1 MKKNAPLILG
11 GLILLVIL
19 ILIVFP
25 DRLSHLNPYG
35 TQGVKSWVENSKFI
49 MSAPPFAPGPGSPL
63 GTDDQGRDVLSLIIY
78 GTKLTMLMSVLV
90 VMGRYLVAIPLGL
103 LAGFGSYV
111 AKTILS
117 QFSIIFSAIPALI
130 FSIIILKMDFF
141 LALDKTQS
149 ILAFVLVLTFVG
161 WAKLATIVMER
172 VRDILSKPF
181 IKAEQAIGKGKL
193 RIALENV
200 LPHIVPELVVLFF
213 MEIAGA
219 LNMIMQLGVFGAFVG
234 NLRYVASTEGGVI
247 TFLNISFE
255 PEWSSMLATS
265 RNYIT
270 SAPWMVLFPAL
281 AFFISILGFNLFGE
295 GLREILQ
302 KRDSRFSVYFRRLFN
317 LHKSIIPFLKR
328 LRIKGKVTL
337 VVLVLALLVGEIALN
352 NYQANLPRFDVQSAG
367 VDLPD
372 FAKGVLIG
380 TPEAAE
386 AADYIAQS
394 LKAVGFESIEGE
406 NLVRDYPTETIY
418 REMTS
423 SITCIDQGGQGKT
436 LTPGKDYSIGSF
448 GNLTLSG
455 PVYDARQSGLFSV
468 SMETLTDQFVLV
480 DSSLYSS
487 SAISNV
493 TKKILVESK
502 AKGVLIML
510 APGQSL
516 PESFGSESYSGVK
529 VWLTPASADLV
540 TGKNFTVSLQSE
552 KLGNQGKNI
561 IGVLPA
567 TDSKQ
572 GKEAIVIGIGYNY
585 LPEDQEIGQQR
596 IKFGLELA
604 KKLSEE
610 NHNRK
615 LILCFWDG
623 TLSDTYHGVKAF
635 AANPILSPQDIQ
647 LYIDLTQISTP
658 QGEFVYFN
666 AVQAPATRS
675 FAFSFGHQLEKNLS
689 DKNLKTRPYSKI
701 RRIEDILYYGASPEE
716 TMFYKGSIA
725 TVMVGLGQEQQ
736 PGKISLNDLGNV
748 VWDTIR
754 KNSY

>member
-11 GLILLVIL
+11 GLILFVIL

-35 TQGVKSWVENSKFI
+35 TQGVKSWVENGKFI
-49 MSAPPFAPGPGSPL
+49 MTAPPFAPGPGSPL

-78 GTKLTMLMSVLV
+78 GTRLTMLMSVLV
-90 VMGRYLVAIPLGL
+90 VIGRYLVAIPLGL
-103 LAGFGSYV
+103 LAGSGSYV

-172 VRDILSKPF
+172 VQDLLSKPF
-181 IKAEQAIGKGKL
+181 IKAELAIGKGKL

-200 LPHIVPELVVLFF
+200 LPHLVPELVVIFF
-213 MEIAGA
+213 MEISGA
-219 LNMIMQLGVFGAFVG
+219 LNMIMQLGVFGVFVG

-247 TFLNISFE
+247 TFLNISLE

-265 RNYIT
+265 RKYIT

-281 AFFISILGFNLFGE
+281 VFFISILGFNLFGE
-295 GLREILQ
+295 GLRDILQ
-302 KRDSRFSVYFRRLFN
+302 KRDSRFNVYFRSLFT
-317 LHKSIIPFLKR
+317 LHKSIIPFLKGLKTR
-328 LRIKGKVTL
+328 GKVAL
-337 VVLVLALLVGEIALN
+337 VILGLVLLVGGIWIN
-352 NYQANLPRFDVQSAG
+352 NPQANLPRFDYQSAG
-367 VDLPD
+367 VDMPD

-386 AADYIAQS
+386 AAEYISQS
-394 LKAVGFESIEGE
+394 LKAVGFEPIEGK
-406 NLVRDYPTETIY
+406 NLVRDYQTETIY

-423 SITCIDQGGQGKT
+423 SITCLDKAGQAKT
-436 LTPGKDYSIGSF
+436 LMPGMDYSIGSF
-448 GNLTLSG
+448 GNLTLIG
-455 PVYDARQSGLFSV
+455 RVYDARQSDLFSV

-480 DSSLYSS
+480 DSSIYSS
-487 SAISNV
+487 SAISNL

-516 PESFGSESYSGVK
+516 PESFGSEAYSGVK

-540 TGKNFTVSLQSE
+540 TGKTFTLTLQCE
-552 KLGNQGKNI
+552 KLGNKGKNI
-561 IGVLPA
+561 IGVLPG
-567 TDSKQ
+567 TDSKE

-604 KKLSEE
+604 KKLSQE

-635 AANPILSPQDIQ
+635 AAN
-647 LYIDLTQISTP
+647 
-658 QGEFVYFN
+658 
-666 AVQAPATRS
+666 
-675 FAFSFGHQLEKNLS
+675 
-689 DKNLKTRPYSKI
+689 
-701 RRIEDILYYGASPEE
+701 
-716 TMFYKGSIA
+716 
-725 TVMVGLGQEQQ
+725 
-736 PGKISLNDLGNV
+736 
-748 VWDTIR
+748 
-754 KNSY
+754 